1 MKKRFKI
8 LFYCNLFIAI
18 FFAKMIISTAPMF
31 LSLDK
36 KVVSAAIMQLELENE
51 AKKNTSDA
59 KEGNNLLKK
68 GVDFMNDHEFGL
80 TPILKIDDIDYH
92 YVSKEYIKM
101 YFPRVPTPPP
111 NQV

>member
-1 MKKRFKI
+1 
-8 LFYCNLFIAI
+8 
-18 FFAKMIISTAPMF
+18 MIISTAPIF

-51 AKKNTSDA
+51 AKKNTSDT

-68 GVDFMNDHEFGL
+68 GVDFMHNHEFGL

-92 YVSKEYIKM
+92 FISKEYIKM

-111 NQV
+111 NQA